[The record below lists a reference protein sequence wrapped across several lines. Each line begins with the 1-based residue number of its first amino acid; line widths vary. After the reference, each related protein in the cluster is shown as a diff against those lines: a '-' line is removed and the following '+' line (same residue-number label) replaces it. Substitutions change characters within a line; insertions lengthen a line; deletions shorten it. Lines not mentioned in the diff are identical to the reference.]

1 MAKHMIID
9 GIRVEFSDERNILQV
24 IRKAGI
30 NVPTFCYYSDL
41 SIYGACRMCVVEDD
55 RGRIMAACSTLPA
68 DKMVIKT
75 NTSRLHDYR
84 KMILELLLSSHC
96 RDCTT
101 CEKSGK
107 CKLQQLAARFG
118 LTNVRFKDTR
128 PHMPIDNS
136 SYAIVRDPGKCILCG
151 DCVRVCN
158 EVQHVGAIDFAQR
171 GSEAIV
177 TPAFGKKLAETG
189 A

>member
-1 MAKHMIID
+1 MPKHMIID
-9 GIRVEFSDERNILQV
+9 GIRVEFTDERNILQV

-30 NVPTFCYYSDL
+30 HLPTFCYYSDL

-55 RGRIMAACSTLPA
+55 RGRIMAACSTLPY

-101 CEKSGK
+101 CKKSEIGR
-107 CKLQQLAARFG
+107 A
-118 LTNVRFKDTR
+118 
-128 PHMPIDNS
+128 
-136 SYAIVRDPGKCILCG
+136 
-151 DCVRVCN
+151 
-158 EVQHVGAIDFAQR
+158 HV
-171 GSEAIV
+171 
-177 TPAFGKKLAETG
+177 
-189 A
+189 